1 MRVMVFGRAAD
12 GSENSAPP
20 TKEAFA
26 AMDAFT
32 EELVKAGMMVAGAGL
47 QNNAQAKRITS
58 DGSSSKVVDGP
69 FAETR
74 ELVAG
79 FMIWQVKDIDE
90 AVAWAKRNPMLGA
103 SGVEIRPFYEAADLA
118 EYRRP
123 RSRRRPVRASAGSSA
138 SPDTVGRSRRAQL
151 GDFRHDRYKLKGGTW
166 QSSSSE

>member
-1 MRVMVFGRAAD
+1 MRVMVFGKAAD
-12 GSENSAPP
+12 GCEKSAPP

-32 EELVKAGMMVAGAGL
+32 EELVKAGMVAGAGL

-58 DGSSSKVVDGP
+58 DGSSSKVIDGP

-118 EYRRP
+118 EFLTPEELSTP
-123 RSRRRPVRASAGSSA
+123 RDGERGK
-138 SPDTVGRSRRAQL
+138 L
-151 GDFRHDRYKLKGGTW
+151 GVA
-166 QSSSSE
+166 